1 MCSSYPATSLN
12 WRETFGLLLLPTL
25 VTVDELLFPTYDYY
39 MSTAREGTGKPLNQ
53 YDPEDV
59 RIGQT
64 LQALMYR
71 EEETPE
77 GFIVRRKINHAELA
91 GAIRLPGRPKGV
103 NRSYI
108 SQLCIG
114 AKHMNND
121 MLFAI
126 ARYLGVNPI
135 AIKRPDMDRELVAA

>member
-1 MCSSYPATSLN
+1 MRSNEA
-12 WRETFGLLLLPTL
+12 L
-25 VTVDELLFPTYDYY
+25 VTQQRRGTFAVLPEVTWLGVAVLPAVTYGYS
-39 MSTAREGTGKPLNQ
+39 MSTVTMGTRAAHTD

-59 RIGQT
+59 RIGET

-71 EEETPE
+71 EEVIPE
-77 GFIVRRKINHAELA
+77 GFVIRRKITHGELA
-91 GAIRLPGRPKGV
+91 AAIIIRNKRGV

-108 SQLCIG
+108 SQICTG

-121 MLFAI
+121 MLYAI

-135 AIKRPDMDRELVAA
+135 AIKRPDMEHTAQQAA

>member
-1 MCSSYPATSLN
+1 MNT
-12 WRETFGLLLLPTL
+12 
-25 VTVDELLFPTYDYY
+25 VTMGPRVAHKE
-39 MSTAREGTGKPLNQ
+39 

-71 EEETPE
+71 EEISPE
-77 GFIVRRKINHAELA
+77 GFAIRRKVTHSDMAKALV
-91 GAIRLPGRPKGV
+91 LPGKRGV
-103 NRSYI
+103 DRSYI
-108 SQLCIG
+108 SQLCTG

-121 MLFAI
+121 MLYAI

-135 AIKRPDMDRELVAA
+135 AIKRPDMDREMVAA

>member
-1 MCSSYPATSLN
+1 MGPRVAQ
-12 WRETFGLLLLPTL
+12 
-25 VTVDELLFPTYDYY
+25 
-39 MSTAREGTGKPLNQ
+39 NQ

-59 RIGQT
+59 RIGET

-71 EEETPE
+71 DEVTPE
-77 GFIVRRKINHAELA
+77 GFVIRRKVTHGQMAENIVVR
-91 GAIRLPGRPKGV
+91 GKRGV

-108 SQLCIG
+108 SQLCSG

-121 MLFAI
+121 MLYAI